1 MWNFWSGK
9 TFWTFLEMY
18 QTSRRFTYV
27 IANVPY
33 SRVDHYY
40 STVDDLLTVFE
51 VLDEYTSKTNKE
63 LENFYD
69 SRELIKDILVI
80 VDEAH
85 LYLWARESL
94 TKASILN
101 KLKLIFTQCRKRKI
115 RIVFITQR
123 LTQIDIYVRRLS
135 DYVEEYDIQHRLW
148 LELDKKNVYLN
159 KWDVVDI
166 ETDQSVKFNNQGEAQ
181 TVKEETL
188 IHSEYF
194 APLTSVL
201 EYFAL
206 LFDKGFRDIMK
217 EEYLTRHVCWNP
229 DVNVKP
235 FTTQILMKW
244 LIITPTKA
252 ELEKIRKKKER
263 KWKKRYEIY
272 LPWITKIVRDN
283 YIKVK
288 TKILSLFKGWY
299 EDINF
304 QELYNECYKED
315 ELQDKVKNLDHLIE
329 NENTVL
335 DWITNERKPFTTRN
349 INAISNNDEKENVV
363 NEMERKQEKT
373 LVLN

>member
-1 MWNFWSGK
+1 
-9 TFWTFLEMY
+9 MY
-18 QTSRRFTYV
+18 QTSPRFTYV

-40 STVDDLLTVFE
+40 STIDDLLTVFN
-51 VLDEYTSKTNKE
+51 VLDEYTSKTNRE

-69 SRELIKDILVI
+69 SKDLIKDILVI

-135 DYVEEYDIQHRLW
+135 DYVEEYDMQHFLW
-148 LELDKKNVYLN
+148 LEVDKKNVYLN
-159 KWDVVDI
+159 KGDVVDI
-166 ETDQSVKFNNQGEAQ
+166 ETDQSVKFNNQWEAQ

-194 APLTSVL
+194 APLTSIL
-201 EYFAL
+201 EFFAL
-206 LFDKGFRDIMK
+206 IFDKWYRRIIK
-217 EEYLTRHVCWNP
+217 EEHLTRHVCWNP
-229 DVNVKP
+229 DPNVKE
-235 FTTQILMKW
+235 FTTQILMKG
-244 LIITPTKA
+244 LIITPTKE
-252 ELEKIRKKKER
+252 ELEKIRKRKEN
-263 KWKKRYEIY
+263 KGKSMFEIY
-272 LPWITKIVRDN
+272 IPWIYKSIKGVYGKI
-283 YIKVK
+283 K
-288 TKILSLFKGWY
+288 TKVMSLFKGWY

-304 QELYNECYKED
+304 QELYNEAYKEE
-315 ELQDKVKNLDHLIE
+315 ELEEKVEKLDIE
-329 NENTVL
+329 QKQFIKWQLKQKE
-335 DWITNERKPFTTRN
+335 
-349 INAISNNDEKENVV
+349 EKKE
-363 NEMERKQEKT
+363 EKT